1 MIFIGALRICL
12 DMLEISNIE
21 IRQLRQFVALAEEL
35 HFRRAAA
42 RLGMA
47 QPPLSQAIQKL
58 EKEVGVELLDR
69 SQRRVRLTDAG
80 VVFLAEAR
88 RTIVQAARAVET
100 ARRAAH
106 GLAGSLRVTYVGAAT
121 YDFLP
126 GLIRAYRVHYPDV
139 ELELMERTTAAQA
152 RALQRGEADVGLVR
166 PPVFNADDLHCAPVL
181 RERLVVALP
190 EDHRLVKETTIEL
203 RDLADENFIMFPAH
217 EGPGFHARIVSAC
230 EATGFSPRVVQRAV
244 QMHAIVA
251 LVVAGLGVALVPA
264 SMRSMRQ
271 LGVVYREIDN
281 SPETLHVDLAVMWR
295 RGEPSSVVTAFL
307 NVARSFRLATA
318 EAPRADS
325 V

>member
-1 MIFIGALRICL
+1 MPQ
-12 DMLEISNIE
+12 ISDIE
-21 IRQLRQFVALAEEL
+21 IRQLRQFVAVAEEL

-58 EKEVGVELLDR
+58 EKEVGAELLDR
-69 SQRRVRLTDAG
+69 SQRRVRLTEAG
-80 VVFLAEAR
+80 IAFLAEAR
-88 RTIVQAARAVET
+88 RTIVQAAHAVET
-100 ARRAAH
+100 ARRAAR
-106 GLAGSLRVTYVGAAT
+106 GLVGSLRVTYVGAAT

-126 GLIRAYRVHYPDV
+126 GLIRAYRTHYPDI

-152 RALQRGEADVGLVR
+152 RAIQRGEADVGLVR
-166 PPVFNADDLHCAPVL
+166 PPVFDAEDLHCATVL

-190 EDHRLVKETTIEL
+190 EDHRLVNETAIEL
-203 RDLADENFIMFPAH
+203 RDLAGEDFIMFPAH

-230 EATGFSPRVVQRAV
+230 EAAGFSPRIVQRAV

-264 SMRSMRQ
+264 SMRSLRQ
-271 LGVVYREIDN
+271 VGVVYREIGN

-307 NVARSFRLATA
+307 DVARSFRLATA
-318 EAPRADS
+318 EAPLNGILSGSRL
-325 V
+325 

>member
-1 MIFIGALRICL
+1 MIFIGAIRISL
-12 DMLEISNIE
+12 DMSQISNVE
-21 IRQLRQFVALAEEL
+21 IRQLRQFVAVAEEL

-58 EKEVGVELLDR
+58 EKEVGAELLDR
-69 SQRRVRLTDAG
+69 SQRRVRLTEAG
-80 VVFLAEAR
+80 VVFLVEAR
-88 RTIVQAARAVET
+88 RTIVQAAHAVET
-100 ARRAAH
+100 ARRAAR
-106 GLAGSLRVTYVGAAT
+106 GLIGSLRVTYVGAAT

-126 GLIRAYRVHYPDV
+126 GLIRAYRAHYPDI

-152 RALQRGEADVGLVR
+152 RAIQRGEADVGLVR
-166 PPVFNADDLHCAPVL
+166 PPLFDADGLHCAPVL

-190 EDHRLVKETTIEL
+190 EDHKLVKETAIEL

-217 EGPGFHARIVSAC
+217 EGPGFHAGIVSAC
-230 EATGFSPRVVQRAV
+230 EAAGFSPRVVQRAV

-264 SMRSMRQ
+264 SMRRLRQ
-271 LGVVYREIDN
+271 VGVVYREIGN

-307 NVARSFRLATA
+307 DVARSFRAATP
-318 EAPRADS
+318 ETPSADP